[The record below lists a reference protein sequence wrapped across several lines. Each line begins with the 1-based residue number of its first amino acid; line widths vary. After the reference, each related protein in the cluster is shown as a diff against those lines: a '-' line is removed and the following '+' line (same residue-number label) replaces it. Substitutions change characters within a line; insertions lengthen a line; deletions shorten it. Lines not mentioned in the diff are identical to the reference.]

1 MDSILDSKV
10 SNNTPINLSKEQKI
24 FVEAFVDFA
33 NRPLSKN
40 PTENIMF
47 LLGKAGTGKTFAIS
61 AIPVEISENI
71 IFTAMTNKASLSL
84 RQAVKKNTSTT
95 ASALNLVV
103 KTSIQG
109 EQGLEQTKKPAYFS
123 KEILLIDEISFIS
136 PEYMGY
142 LFDVLETNKI
152 LFVGDSK
159 QTPYVNITSG
169 NKTEISPVFDLMH
182 PDNTVELTEVLRFG
196 GDLQI
201 FTDLA
206 RNSIKGRTYPLQVP
220 PKLKT
225 SKHIEELQ
233 IAKLQDSFRNNL
245 QKFREGAAIAVA
257 WRNATVSKLNQ
268 TIRELLYPEVVAP
281 IVSGERLIVT
291 KPYGILVSPKEGF
304 VQNLRTI
311 SELKP
316 PDILKDLSVFQ
327 VLSIDTIFEV
337 ISVEQKSYRL
347 FSVEYN
353 NVSIRDEFGKTAVV
367 RIPTQDGRETLKIQ
381 LDTLRE
387 ELKSLKDYGK
397 KKVIARLLDIIPQLF
412 LSTNYAYAL
421 TTHRVQGLTKSHCY
435 VVVDDFIKNRRLL
448 EQRLLLYVAY
458 SRASDKLTL
467 VKGVL

>member
-1 MDSILDSKV
+1 
-10 SNNTPINLSKEQKI
+10 
-24 FVEAFVDFA
+24 
-33 NRPLSKN
+33 
-40 PTENIMF
+40 
-47 LLGKAGTGKTFAIS
+47 
-61 AIPVEISENI
+61 
-71 IFTAMTNKASLSL
+71 
-84 RQAVKKNTSTT
+84 
-95 ASALNLVV
+95 
-103 KTSIQG
+103 
-109 EQGLEQTKKPAYFS
+109 
-123 KEILLIDEISFIS
+123 
-136 PEYMGY
+136 
-142 LFDVLETNKI
+142 
-152 LFVGDSK
+152 VGDSK

-206 RNSIKGRTYPLQVP
+206 RNSINGRTYPLQVP

-316 PDILKDLSVFQ
+316 PDILQDLSVFQ

-458 SRASDKLTL
+458 SRASEKLIL